1 LARTFRLSDRAARSG
16 PKFKGSVEE
25 ASRGTT
31 HIILSHGHDDHVG
44 DAAAI
49 AKATGAQVVSNFE
62 ICMFLSGQGAA
73 NINPGNT
80 GGSIDCGAFIVTLT
94 QALHSSGTL
103 VNGQSIYLGNPNG
116 IVIKPKSGRT
126 LYHMGDTDIFSDMAL
141 VAEIHQPNIGILP
154 VGDRFTMSGKTAALA
169 ARRFFNFEAVLPCHY
184 GTFDLLA
191 QDPSEF
197 IEAMA
202 GSGVKVDAP
211 PIGGSLTY

>member
-1 LARTFRLSDRAARSG
+1 
-16 PKFKGSVEE
+16 
-25 ASRGTT
+25 
-31 HIILSHGHDDHVG
+31 
-44 DAAAI
+44 
-49 AKATGAQVVSNFE
+49 
-62 ICMFLSGQGAA
+62 
-73 NINPGNT
+73 
-80 GGSIDCGAFIVTLT
+80 
-94 QALHSSGTL
+94 
-103 VNGQSIYLGNPNG
+103 
-116 IVIKPKSGRT
+116 
-126 LYHMGDTDIFSDMAL
+126 MGDTDIFSDMAL
-141 VAEIHQPNIGILP
+141 VAEIHRPNIGILP